1 MKFTSF
7 VKSKTLKSV
16 GAVSV
21 ALALGAGLAGCGGN
35 GAGGDVAATVN
46 GQNIMEQTVTDYIA
60 DFRKGANLESDEQW
74 GQWMV
79 SNGYTPESVREEV
92 INYYVDQDLYEQAA
106 KEYNVAVEQADID
119 AQLEQTKAMFESEEA
134 FQEALTASNMTEESY
149 IEKVITPTLLQQKL
163 SEAVAASNTEEGG
176 DDAVLAQAQQA
187 AEQWNGAKRVSHILF
202 QSDDT
207 VSDEELAA
215 QAQDVLNKINAGELS
230 FEEAAQQY
238 SADSSAQNGGDVGWD
253 KLSTFVTEFQDG
265 VNGLSKDQVSELV
278 KTDYGYHIIKVTDEF
293 TLPEGGLT
301 SLDQLPDDFR
311 SYLEYMQQSNDSQ
324 SFATWFA
331 EYRENAEVVINPMPE
346 GLPYAIDL
354 APYQQAA
361 DDAANQAET
370 PTVEEGTEAG
380 TDQAP
385 TDESAGQE
393 PSADD
398 QASTEGGDAAT
409 DQQTDGTA
417 PEGTEG
423 GDAAGDQTGTQG
435 GDAAGDQT
443 AGDQTTDGT
452 GDQAADGTQG
462 DQTQQ

>member
-1 MKFTSF
+1 MPISARARTWSPTS
-7 VKSKTLKSV
+7 S
-16 GAVSV
+16 GAS
-21 ALALGAGLAGCGGN
+21 GC
-35 GAGGDVAATVN
+35 
-46 GQNIMEQTVTDYIA
+46 
-60 DFRKGANLESDEQW
+60 
-74 GQWMV
+74 
-79 SNGYTPESVREEV
+79 EEV

-163 SEAVAASNTEEGG
+163 SEAVAASSTEEGG

-187 AEQWNGAKRVSHILF
+187 AEQWNGAKRVLF

-417 PEGTEG
+417 PEGT
-423 GDAAGDQTGTQG
+423 QG